1 MSAWYAQNARQLLE
15 SRQQGMTPDGQVVV
29 SLVGGSHLGATV
41 LHVRQEMPVDRIDW
55 RMLVNLPVWVWANG
69 RAPLGWLVATTARI
83 AAARPSELVVRFEQ
97 PREVSFDFNGEK
109 TTETIDTHD
118 IEVGHGTHIP
128 AVSDIPPHHAF
139 WWGPIRLSPTHIA
152 KGIQKALEAKH
163 SFGTTL

>member
-1 MSAWYAQNARQLLE
+1 MNAWYAQNARQLLDA
-15 SRQQGMTPDGQVVV
+15 RKQGLTPDGQVVV
-29 SLVGGSHLGATV
+29 SLVGSEFPGATV
-41 LHVRQEMPVDRIDW
+41 LHVRPEMPADRMDW

-118 IEVGHGTHIP
+118 IEVGRGLHIP
-128 AVSDIPPHHAF
+128 AVADIAPCHTFTWA
-139 WWGPIRLSPTHIA
+139 PIRLSPTKIATGIQNALIA
-152 KGIQKALEAKH
+152 KHQ
-163 SFGTTL
+163 FWTTL

>member
-55 RMLVNLPVWVWANG
+55 RMLVNLPVVVWANS
-69 RAPLGWLVATTARI
+69 RAPLSWLVATTARI
-83 AAARPSELVVRFEQ
+83 AAARPSDLVVRFEHQ
-97 PREVSFDFNGEK
+97 NGEDR
-109 TTETIDTHD
+109 EAHD